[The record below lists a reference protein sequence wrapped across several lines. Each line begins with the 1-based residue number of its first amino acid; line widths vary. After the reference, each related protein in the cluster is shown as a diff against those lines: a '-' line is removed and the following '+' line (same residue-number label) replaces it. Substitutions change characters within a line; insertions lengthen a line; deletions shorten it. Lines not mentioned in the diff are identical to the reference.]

1 MATLNFVTKDT
12 TVIIRLNW
20 YVTAF
25 PKRGC
30 SLPRTTVNMEDGP
43 AVPKIL
49 IIEDDDDQRMLMCE
63 ALGLHYGD
71 GSGANIVGVG
81 TGADALSQNLS
92 SFDVVLQDYNLPDV
106 DGLKLLKE
114 ILVRANL
121 PVIFVTDEKIA
132 TTAAKAI
139 KYGAQDYVVRLGD
152 YLFALPIVIDKSIRQ
167 HKIKKEND
175 RLQQELQ
182 TMLSELR
189 VKNIQLEESMEKL
202 KTMATTDHLT
212 GLANRRRFCEIL
224 QHHFIEARRYGFDLT
239 CCMSD
244 LDNYKHLNDTYGHQI
259 GDDILVLAADVIR
272 ESLRGSDIAARYG
285 GDEFIILVPHTPV
298 ERALAVGQRIRRQLV
313 ARSRNYRN
321 IAKPVTM
328 SMGVASLRS
337 DHPTSAEALVAM
349 ADRALYTAKYSGRD
363 RIVRFAETS
372 DKFGV
377 SSAA

>member
-1 MATLNFVTKDT
+1 
-12 TVIIRLNW
+12 
-20 YVTAF
+20 
-25 PKRGC
+25 
-30 SLPRTTVNMEDGP
+30 MEDGP
-43 AVPKIL
+43 VVPKIL
-49 IIEDDDDQRMLMCE
+49 IIEDDGDQRMLMCE

-71 GSGANIVGVG
+71 GSGANIVGVANG
-81 TGADALSQNLS
+81 SEALAQNLG
-92 SFDVVLQDYNLPDV
+92 SFDVVLQDYDLPDV

-114 ILVRANL
+114 ILARADL

-132 TTAAKAI
+132 ATAARAI
-139 KYGAQDYVVRLGD
+139 KHGAQDYVVRLGD

-167 HKIKKEND
+167 HRIKKEND

-182 TMLSELR
+182 AMLSELR

-224 QHHFIEARRYGFDLT
+224 QRHFIEARRYGFDLT

-244 LDNYKHLNDTYGHQI
+244 LDNYKYLNDTFGHQI

-272 ESLRGSDIAARYG
+272 ESLRGSDVAARYG
-285 GDEFIILVPHTPV
+285 GDEFVILVPHTPV

-313 ARSRNYRN
+313 TRSRNYRN
-321 IAKPVTM
+321 LVKPVTM

-337 DHPTSAEALVAM
+337 DHPTSADGLVAM

-372 DKFGV
+372 DAIGLRG
-377 SSAA
+377 AA